1 MANNCVKALPPCELC
16 TNQYAPTSQS
26 ALNCKKAA
34 RKSGFPF
41 ACARLLLF
49 PTKCPRCAVVLC
61 GDPDRRGCFRVLHPN
76 IALSELA
83 FGQASSSTPFLF
95 RRRFNEHS
103 ERDALRH
110 DVISFEVEPLT
121 SVHSFGDVFEPD
133 ENFFGDGITRRSAKL
148 AQRALAP
155 ALASRGALSE
165 RRATP

>member
-1 MANNCVKALPPCELC
+1 MLTYALVR
-16 TNQYAPTSQS
+16 S
-26 ALNCKKAA
+26 AS
-34 RKSGFPF
+34 RQ
-41 ACARLLLF
+41 
-49 PTKCPRCAVVLC
+49 
-61 GDPDRRGCFRVLHPN
+61 GCFRVLHPN

-133 ENFFGDGITRRSAKL
+133 ENFFGDGFTRRSAKL
-148 AQRALAP
+148 APWANFRPRLQVAAR
-155 ALASRGALSE
+155 
-165 RRATP
+165 